1 MEEKHIP
8 MDFQFVSRFQYAHT
22 MIWALLLSS
31 LIVAAAATI
40 GRATVNLRGALT
52 AEDASLAV
60 MLLLPD
66 ENISQVTMIKAGS
79 DTQEFLAETK
89 TGPKLIRMKR
99 GPTQWFVDEEITLRE

>member
-1 MEEKHIP
+1 MHL
-8 MDFQFVSRFQYAHT
+8 DFAFVSRFRAIHT
-22 MIWALLLSS
+22 MTWALLLSC

-60 MLLLPD
+60 MILLPD
-66 ENISQVTMIKAGS
+66 EKISDVKMIKASS

-89 TGPKLIRMKR
+89 DGPKLIRMKR
-99 GPTQWFVDEEITLRE
+99 GETQWFVQEMVTLRE

>member
-1 MEEKHIP
+1 MHI
-8 MDFQFVSRFQYAHT
+8 SLLSNWRYHHT
-22 MIWALLLSS
+22 ISWALLMSS
-31 LIVAAAATI
+31 LIVAVAATI

-60 MLLLPD
+60 MLLLP
-66 ENISQVTMIKAGS
+66 EEKISDVTLVKASS

-99 GPTQWFVDEEITLRE
+99 GPEKWFVQDEVSLHE